1 MRWPWTISKPSGV
14 IAMHERLVD
23 VFTSNG
29 LITAFAAVGL
39 LMLVCNLVSKHLT
52 GGRIHGSAIA
62 IAAGLVLSYIG
73 GVATG
78 GEDGVMTREG
88 TLDIYWQI
96 GLIAI
101 AVGIVVILISGLVKR
116 LMHLDTLQDDDVGD
130 DLLGQSEGPGE
141 PQGAGIHP
149 ETRPNS

>member
-73 GVATG
+73 GVGQYRDKCDEVARNG
-78 GEDGVMTREG
+78 
-88 TLDIYWQI
+88 Y
-96 GLIAI
+96 
-101 AVGIVVILISGLVKR
+101 SGFV
-116 LMHLDTLQDDDVGD
+116 LQ
-130 DLLGQSEGPGE
+130 
-141 PQGAGIHP
+141 
-149 ETRPNS
+149 